1 MKYQADGLY
10 TIQIV
15 MIVDDLLIQAIFS
28 SHFNVEFHMLKI
40 FSRFLVEQLS
50 SLSLTKSV
58 IDTEVR

>member
-15 MIVDDLLIQAIFS
+15 MIVDDLLIQAIFI